1 MRQNHLCQQASQFS
15 RQKFKLE
22 TMGEGLIPQR
32 STKEV
37 RERIGKSMAQAVGI
51 EGA

>member
-1 MRQNHLCQQASQFS
+1 MEQKHLCQQAGQFG

-22 TMGEGLIPQR
+22 TMGEGLIPQK

-37 RERIGKSMAQAVGI
+37 RERVGKPRAQVVGI